1 MPVHGKR
8 GLVHTESRPVKNA
21 AFFGIMSKEYN
32 TGNIPHTK
40 TIPLLNREKELVYM
54 KATGIVRRIDDLGR
68 VVIPKEIRRT
78 LRIREGDPL
87 EIYTAEDGSV
97 ILRKYSA
104 IGELGDF
111 ASQYAESLAK
121 TSGHVTCITDR
132 DSVIAISGAPKKD
145 YLSKRISRQLEKLI
159 EERATVVAKSKS
171 EGLIPILEDEPDKY
185 VAQVITPIVADRKSV
200 V

>member
-1 MPVHGKR
+1 
-8 GLVHTESRPVKNA
+8 
-21 AFFGIMSKEYN
+21 
-32 TGNIPHTK
+32 
-40 TIPLLNREKELVYM
+40 M
-54 KATGIVRRIDDLGR
+54 KATGIVSRIDDLGR

-132 DSVIAISGAPKKD
+132 DSIIAISGAPKKD
-145 YLSKRISRQLEKLI
+145 YLSKRISRQLEKLM

-185 VAQVITPIVADRKSV
+185 VAQVITPIIAHGDTIGSV
-200 V
+200 VMLDSEGKSQMGDLEKKLTQSAAGVIGRQLEQ